1 VVLHFNGHHWRRV
14 ALSDMSAYPDQVI
27 PDGDGGLWLPL
38 GHFERYP
45 RGMLHYSGGHLRP
58 AALPAVR
65 GRLLDVQA
73 VAAVPG
79 VPRAIGVGETY
90 WKNPIGA
97 HQSAVILAYGS

>member
-1 VVLHFNGHHWRRV
+1 
-14 ALSDMSAYPDQVI
+14 
-27 PDGDGGLWLPL
+27 
-38 GHFERYP
+38 
-45 RGMLHYSGGHLRP
+45 MLHYSGGHLRP
-58 AALPAVR
+58 TPLLATVR

-97 HQSAVILAYGS
+97 HQSAVILTYGS